1 LGDKVHRKR
10 PFGVI
15 VLVVLQLLLVVSQV
29 LGVAWSPSQMGGLLL
44 LGKTTSGLLFGSA
57 LIGILVTLVITA
69 GLWFLKRWAWF
80 LVMLQLGVRM
90 VILLRL
96 YYAGQPQYVEMLI
109 SVLTVFYLNEREV
122 QRAFEQAPAA
132 EEGSWTT

>member
-1 LGDKVHRKR
+1 MKDKSRRKR

-29 LGVAWSPSQMGGLLL
+29 LGWAWSPIQMGGLLRF
-44 LGKTTSGLLFGSA
+44 GQMTSAFLFCSA
-57 LIGILVTLVITA
+57 LIGILITLVVAA

-90 VILLRL
+90 LVLLRL
-96 YYAGQPQYVEMLI
+96 YYSGQPQYVEMLL
-109 SVLTVFYLNEREV
+109 SVLTVFYLNQREV
-122 QRAFEQAPAA
+122 QRAFERSPEA
-132 EEGSWTT
+132 EEVVWMT

>member
-1 LGDKVHRKR
+1 MKDKSRRKR

-15 VLVVLQLLLVVSQV
+15 VLVVLELLLVVSQV
-29 LGVAWSPSQMGGLLL
+29 LGVAWFLSQMGGLLQ
-44 LGKTTSGLLFGSA
+44 LGQTTSSFLFGTA
-57 LIGILVTLVITA
+57 LIGILITLIVTA

-80 LVMLQLGVRM
+80 LVMLQLGVQM
-90 VILLRL
+90 LIFLRL
-96 YYAGQPQYVEMLI
+96 YYAGQPQYVQMVL
-109 SVLTVFYLNEREV
+109 SVFTVFYLNEREV